1 MGTRSR
7 QSTRRTLR
15 AAAAAVVVG
24 GTVAGVGVAGAA
36 QQAADQTITADN
48 TNAFQNADV
57 SIETGDTVTW
67 NFTAGTHNAQSDNEV
82 AADPNWTGF
91 ATPIP
96 STGTYDYT
104 FTQPG
109 TYEYVCIVHAPE
121 MRGTITVTGEPT
133 EPTPTPTPTATP
145 TPAPTTAPPPG
156 PTPGPSGS
164 PPPATGASGATPAPG
179 SAARDTRAPAITG
192 LRVAAIRRGAR
203 ITLTLS
209 ETSTVTL
216 RFNKRRSGRLVRTA
230 RLQVRAGK
238 RRVTV
243 RGGGL
248 KRGRYVVELRARDGG
263 GNSSASR
270 RASLRIG
277 RSRG

>member
-156 PTPGPSGS
+156 PTPG
-164 PPPATGASGATPAPG
+164 
-179 SAARDTRAPAITG
+179 
-192 LRVAAIRRGAR
+192 
-203 ITLTLS
+203 LTLS

-216 RFNKRRSGRLVRTA
+216 RFKKRKSGRLVRTA

-248 KRGRYVVELRARDGG
+248 KRGRYVVELQARDGG

>member
-1 MGTRSR
+1 MATRSR

-15 AAAAAVVVG
+15 VSAAAVVVG
-24 GTVAGVGVAGAA
+24 GAVVGVGVAGAA
-36 QQAADQTITADN
+36 QQAADQTITANN
-48 TNAFQNADV
+48 TNQFQNADV

-67 NFTAGTHNAQSDNEV
+67 SFTAGTHNAQSDNEV

-96 STGTYDYT
+96 STGTHEYT

-109 TYEYVCIVHAPE
+109 TYEYVCVVHAPE

-133 EPTPTPTPTATP
+133 EPTPTPTTTP
-145 TPAPTTAPPPG
+145 PPAPTTQPSPT

-164 PPPATGASGATPAPG
+164 TPAPPAGASGATPAPG
-179 SAARDTRAPAITG
+179 SAARDSIAPAVSG

-209 ETSTVTL
+209 ETSTVTF
-216 RFNKRRSGRLVRTA
+216 RFKRRSSGRVVRTA

-238 RRVTV
+238 RTLIV

-248 KRGRYVVELRARDGG
+248 KRGRYVVELQARDSG
-263 GNSSASR
+263 GNVGALK
-270 RASLRIG
+270 RASVRIG
-277 RSRG
+277 KARR